1 MQRSGKWWSWNL
13 NTGSLSSVLRPLTTM
28 LHYISMEKCVHEETQ
43 KLFHQIGSYNCLLD
57 VLSFSCSWENMQK
70 KKKKDFVVLDGM
82 VNPQYQD
89 EIKLLL

>member
-1 MQRSGKWWSWNL
+1 
-13 NTGSLSSVLRPLTTM
+13 M
-28 LHYISMEKCVHEETQ
+28 LLGEHA
-43 KLFHQIGSYNCLLD
+43 
-57 VLSFSCSWENMQK
+57 K

>member
-1 MQRSGKWWSWNL
+1 MRPRQ
-13 NTGSLSSVLRPLTTM
+13 TDSLV
-28 LHYISMEKCVHEETQ
+28 K
-43 KLFHQIGSYNCLLD
+43 D
-57 VLSFSCSWENMQK
+57 VLGSDRENAKK